1 MYASVPNNRVVSVPG
16 TGFLS
21 EFMPRTTPVGSFSL
35 RVSGGEGMAFPPSL
49 VWQLKFR
56 RGVECYALSFSF
68 SFCSVV
74 RHGDFF

>member
-1 MYASVPNNRVVSVPG
+1 MYAPVLNSRVVSAPG
-16 TGFLS
+16 PGFLS
-21 EFMPRTTPVGSFSL
+21 EFRPRSSPVGYFEL

-49 VWQLKFR
+49 VWQLKFC